1 MSDDSSQPQ
10 QAPFVHLRLHT
21 EYSLEDGTVRIDE
34 LVSRA
39 AELGMPAVA
48 VTDWHNLFGLV
59 KFYRAAMAHGIKPIV
74 GADIRVQDASSE
86 GEFGVATLLVQNQTG
101 YLNLCRLLSRSFLE
115 GRHLGQPLVHPAWLR
130 QHNEGLIALLGH
142 SSGVGRSF
150 AENRENLAAGL
161 LDDWQALFPDRLYLA
176 VERTGRKLEKHVEAG
191 LLSLAIEQK
200 LPVVAVNDVRFL
212 QREDYA
218 AHEARVCIHQSRLL
232 DDKNRPRQFVEEQY
246 FKSGQ
251 EMAELFSDLPAAVEN
266 TLHLAARC
274 SFKLRLGEYFLPTF
288 PAAEGST
295 EDEMLREQS
304 RQGLEQR
311 LERHGLVEGLQRA
324 DYFSR
329 LDHELEVII
338 NMGFP

>member
-1 MSDDSSQPQ
+1 MMSDDSSQPQ

-130 QHNEGLIALLGH
+130 QHNEGLIPLLG
-142 SSGVGRSF
+142 RS
-150 AENRENLAAGL
+150 EEHTSELQSRGHLVCRLL
-161 LDDWQALFPDRLYLA
+161 LD
-176 VERTGRKLEKHVEAG
+176 K
-191 LLSLAIEQK
+191 
-200 LPVVAVNDVRFL
+200 
-212 QREDYA
+212 
-218 AHEARVCIHQSRLL
+218 
-232 DDKNRPRQFVEEQY
+232 
-246 FKSGQ
+246 
-251 EMAELFSDLPAAVEN
+251 
-266 TLHLAARC
+266 
-274 SFKLRLGEYFLPTF
+274 
-288 PAAEGST
+288 
-295 EDEMLREQS
+295 
-304 RQGLEQR
+304 
-311 LERHGLVEGLQRA
+311 
-324 DYFSR
+324 
-329 LDHELEVII
+329 
-338 NMGFP
+338 